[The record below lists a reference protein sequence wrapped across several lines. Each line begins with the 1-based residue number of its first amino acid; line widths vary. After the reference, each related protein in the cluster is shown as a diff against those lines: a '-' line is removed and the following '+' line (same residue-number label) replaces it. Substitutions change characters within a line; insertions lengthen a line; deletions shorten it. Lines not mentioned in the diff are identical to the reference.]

1 MSPLSTNYTKE
12 QQEEISIL
20 RNELYDLRK
29 KRDYLIHKIAANDH
43 FARTNGTK
51 FPSGNIYSRHYVYDD
66 KLEDEKITDY
76 NNWKDTFF
84 FVHREIASEL
94 TRSVMTKEFMDQ
106 LALSQ
111 INNPFRSKPADF
123 AYGQYLSSVEVAF
136 PDPAGPRLLLAD
148 PCGSL
153 YTDPIPELTLS
164 DAQELVGKIVI
175 ARVGHQYGSDRHP
188 VKDLFDTGYFKYDPA
203 LD

>member
-1 MSPLSTNYTKE
+1 MADIMSPLSTNYTKE
-12 QQEEISIL
+12 QQEEISSL
-20 RNELYDLRK
+20 RNELYDLRQ

-94 TRSVMTKEFMDQ
+94 TRSVMTKEF
-106 LALSQ
+106 S
-111 INNPFRSKPADF
+111 
-123 AYGQYLSSVEVAF
+123 
-136 PDPAGPRLLLAD
+136 
-148 PCGSL
+148 
-153 YTDPIPELTLS
+153 TLS
-164 DAQELVGKIVI
+164 NKQPFS
-175 ARVGHQYGSDRHP
+175 QQ
-188 VKDLFDTGYFKYDPA
+188 TC
-203 LD
+203 